1 MCVHL
6 DECTFGC
13 VCGLTIERMY
23 TWMNV
28 RLDVCVNGLL
38 NLNTLE
44 RIHVKCTCM
53 QLSIQVY

>member
-1 MCVHL
+1 MNVRLDVCV
-6 DECTFGC
+6 E
-13 VCGLTIERMY
+13 GLTIERMY

-28 RLDVCVNGLL
+28 RLNVCVNGLL
-38 NLNTLE
+38 NLNTFE